1 MENNNYR
8 ITGYNKK
15 DDYSFILDS
24 NGMFEKLWQ
33 FSSYLVQKGIEIVEV
48 SKAENIININIT
60 PLQEDKEHFILRAT
74 ADGRPEYI
82 EQNVNGITYKAIKVS
97 DKMYIPNKEQII

>member
-1 MENNNYR
+1 MENNFR
-8 ITGYNKK
+8 ITGYVKK
-15 DDYSFILDS
+15 DNYSVILDS

-48 SKAENIININIT
+48 SKAENIIDINIT
-60 PLQEDKEHFILRAT
+60 PAEQDNNNLILRAT

-82 EQNVNGITYKAIKVS
+82 EQNVNGITYKAIKVG
-97 DKMYIPNKEQII
+97 DKIYIPNKEQMI

>member
-15 DDYSFILDS
+15 DDYSVILDS
-24 NGMFEKLWQ
+24 KGMFEKLWQ

-48 SKAENIININIT
+48 SKDENIIDINIT
-60 PLQEDKEHFILRAT
+60 PAEQDNYNLILRVT
-74 ADGRPEYI
+74 ADGRPEHI
-82 EQNVNGITYKAIKVS
+82 EQNLNGITYEAIKVA
-97 DKMYIPNKEQII
+97 DKIYITKI